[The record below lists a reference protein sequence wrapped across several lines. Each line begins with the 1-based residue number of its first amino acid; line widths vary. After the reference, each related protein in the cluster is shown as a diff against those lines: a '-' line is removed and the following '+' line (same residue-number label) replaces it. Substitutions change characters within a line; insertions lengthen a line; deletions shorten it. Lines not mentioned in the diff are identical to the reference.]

1 MPLRFRSEGFH
12 PVKSLFGRMAEPKV
26 TFHPVKGGFCR
37 IKHSSLLC
45 IDGALNGNV
54 VDDASLEVT
63 LRIENEM
70 HRLKV
75 MGN

>member
-1 MPLRFRSEGFH
+1 MKGRFGRMGKTKMTFH
-12 PVKSLFGRMAEPKV
+12 PVKSLFGRM
-26 TFHPVKGGFCR
+26 
-37 IKHSSLLC
+37 KHSPLLC